1 MDLMYVIVQKMMVVI
16 WLSERFKGAK
26 QYRGLVFVITVMV
39 FKLLNAGIMHFLSR
53 KKLLC
58 DNQWLLTI
66 EGQKLCS

>member
-1 MDLMYVIVQKMMVVI
+1 MIVQKIMVVI

-39 FKLLNAGIMHFLSR
+39 FRLLNAGIMQILKQ

-58 DNQWLLTI
+58 VITN
-66 EGQKLCS
+66 GY